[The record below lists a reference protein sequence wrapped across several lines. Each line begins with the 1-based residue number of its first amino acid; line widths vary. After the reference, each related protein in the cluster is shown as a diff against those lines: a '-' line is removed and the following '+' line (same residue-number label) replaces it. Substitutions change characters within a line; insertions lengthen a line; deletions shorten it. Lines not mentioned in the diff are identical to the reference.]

1 MVGSFQSAMILSAS
15 VTLMSFP
22 GLDSVARIGGLVAII
37 FSVLSMVSS
46 FVSIFRYKSD
56 MARGPGPSAEGF
68 VLLSVSVRAE
78 TRVDEQY

>member
-1 MVGSFQSAMILSAS
+1 M
-15 VTLMSFP
+15 TLMSFP

-46 FVSIFRYKSD
+46 FVSIFRYKAD
-56 MARGPGPSAEGF
+56 MARGTGPSAEGF
-68 VLLSVSVRAE
+68 VLLSVSIRAE